1 MNKDYVISE
10 GPYYVVFTEGKLL
23 DDKTFQIKYQS
34 DGPSKKDV
42 LKFLT
47 ARHPEVARRKI
58 KKMTFKPE
66 WVEDEAGSIV
76 AYVLIDLE

>member
-1 MNKDYVISE
+1 MNKEYVISE

-23 DDKTFQIKYQS
+23 NEKTFQIKYQS

-42 LKFLT
+42 LKFLK
-47 ARHPEVARRKI
+47 ARHPEVASRAI

-76 AYVLIDLE
+76 AYVLIEFE